1 MKKLNI
7 IEWTFRWI
15 ALICALISIVVEQHS
30 RIAWVLVA
38 LWIIDSILQKICI
51 TWLEKDNEDLRKENL
66 TLYDSLTDIR
76 KKQCAVQ

>member
-7 IEWTFRWI
+7 IDWTFRWI
-15 ALICALISIVVEQHS
+15 ALICALISIVVEYHS
-30 RIAWVLVA
+30 RIAWALVA

-76 KKQCAVQ
+76 KK

>member
-7 IEWTFRWI
+7 IDWTFKWI

-30 RIAWVLVA
+30 RIAWALVA
-38 LWIIDSILQKICI
+38 LWIINSILQKICI

-76 KKQCAVQ
+76 KK

>member
-7 IEWTFRWI
+7 IDWTFKWI

-76 KKQCAVQ
+76 KK

>member
-7 IEWTFRWI
+7 IDWTFRWI

-30 RIAWVLVA
+30 RIAWALVA

-76 KKQCAVQ
+76 KK

>member
-7 IEWTFRWI
+7 IDWTFRWI

-76 KKQCAVQ
+76 KK